1 MKITRS
7 RLRETIARRIPFVC
21 SSSVAVIVDGVYM
34 VFSYDTLI
42 CKYSLDT
49 ESLIY
54 FNTTYYS
61 RTTST
66 LQNIIRD
73 TLA

>member
-7 RLRETIARRIPFVC
+7 RLRETIARRIPFIC
-21 SSSVAVIVDGVYM
+21 SSSVGVVVDGVYM
-34 VFSYDTLI
+34 IFSYDTLI

-54 FNTTYYS
+54 FNSNYYS

-66 LQNIIRD
+66 LQNIIRQV
-73 TLA
+73 LF

>member
-1 MKITRS
+1 MRINKSQLRS
-7 RLRETIARRIPFVC
+7 FIEHRKPYIY
-21 SSSVAVIVDGVYM
+21 SSSVAVVVDGVYM

-73 TLA
+73 TLF

>member
-7 RLRETIARRIPFVC
+7 RLRETIERRIPFIC
-21 SSSVAVIVDGVYM
+21 SSSVAVVVDGVYM

>member
-7 RLRETIARRIPFVC
+7 KLRETIARRIPFIC
-21 SSSVAVIVDGVYM
+21 SSSVGVVVDGVYM
-34 VFSYDTLI
+34 IFSYDTLI

-66 LQNIIRD
+66 LQNIIRQV
-73 TLA
+73 LF

>member
-1 MKITRS
+1 MRIKKSQLRS
-7 RLRETIARRIPFVC
+7 FIERRKPYIY
-21 SSSVAVIVDGVYM
+21 SSSVAVVVDGVYM
-34 VFSYDTLI
+34 IFSYDTLI

-49 ESLIY
+49 DSLVY
-54 FNTTYYS
+54 FNSNYYS
-61 RTTST
+61 KTTST